1 MNRTA
6 GHRNNINVGFSERM
20 VSLLAGS
27 LLIAGAFERKTFS
40 FSKAAA
46 GGFLLYRGIS
56 GYCPFIKWVA
66 DTGIPSS
73 PQNVNIRTSITVNSP
88 RHEVYAF
95 WRNLSNLPLFME
107 HLEKVENKGNNRW
120 RWKIR
125 MPAGLGSLSWDAA
138 VVKEEPESL
147 LGWSSVEGSAIEA
160 AGKVTF
166 NVAGENATRLDI
178 VISYRAPF
186 GVAGEQVARLLNPAF
201 EKMVRKDM
209 ERFKAYQET
218 RSERIE
224 NNEVS

>member
-1 MNRTA
+1 MNRTVA
-6 GHRNNINVGFSERM
+6 HSNNTNVRFSERM

-27 LLIAGAFERKTFS
+27 LLIVDAFERKRFS

-56 GYCPFIKWVA
+56 GYCPFIKWMGDIRVS
-66 DTGIPSS
+66 SS
-73 PQNVNIRTSITVNSP
+73 PKNINIRTSITVNRP

-95 WRNLSNLPLFME
+95 WRDLSNLALFME
-107 HLEKVENKGNNRW
+107 HLEKVEHRGNDRW
-120 RWKIR
+120 HWTMRL
-125 MPAGLGSLSWDAA
+125 PAGLGSLGWDAT

-186 GVAGEQVARLLNPAF
+186 GIAGEQVARLLTPAF

-209 ERFKAYQET
+209 ERFKAYQENN
-218 RSERIE
+218 RERIE
-224 NNEVS
+224 NNKVL